1 MKWYQKIISSI
12 SNFLKKI
19 NKFSLKKIAQFFYRG
34 LIQWLNDDYEKPKQ
48 NISWTFI
55 GFLTIPYFIFVGYTY
70 ITTYLEEFGVL
81 SEEIDLTPQD
91 CINILYKKGLL
102 YFFAGNLYILFFLTL
117 FFLLLLGI
125 KQSIPYFNQ
134 KKKRVYVV
142 LINNLIVKTLLFS
155 IYLFLLYKTDLL
167 LGEDCFIL
175 LFTFLLLSIFWNFFK
190 VKYHI
195 LSIIASVFTFIAFE
209 LGKRDAQKMKDKK
222 ITFNI
227 TLKDS
232 SQFLKEGD
240 TSKYFIFK
248 TNETIFIMN
257 DNINKV
263 EKLPISEI
271 QKSSL
276 TPKKN

>member
-1 MKWYQKIISSI
+1 MKWYQKITSSI
-12 SNFLKKI
+12 SIFFKKI

-91 CINILYKKGLL
+91 CINMLYKKGLL
-102 YFFAGNLYILFFLTL
+102 YFFTGNLYILFFLTL

-125 KQSIPYFNQ
+125 RQNIPYFNE
-134 KKKRVYVV
+134 KKKKVYVV
-142 LINNLIVKTLLFS
+142 LINNLIVKVLLFS

-167 LGEDCFIL
+167 LGKDCFTL
-175 LFTFLLLSIFWNFFK
+175 LLIFLSLSIFWDFFK

-209 LGKRDAQKMKDKK
+209 SGKRDARKTKNDK

-227 TLKDS
+227 ILKDGS
-232 SQFLKEGD
+232 LFLKEGD
-240 TSKYFIFK
+240 TSKYFILK

>member
-48 NISWTFI
+48 KISWTFI
-55 GFLTIPYFIFVGYTY
+55 GFLSIPYFIFVGYTY

-125 KQSIPYFNQ
+125 KQSIPYFNEE
-134 KKKRVYVV
+134 KKKVYVV

-175 LFTFLLLSIFWNFFK
+175 LFTFLSLSIFWNFFK

-209 LGKRDAQKMKDKK
+209 SGKRDAQKTKNDK

-227 TLKDS
+227 TLKDGS
-232 SQFLKEGD
+232 LFLREGD
-240 TSKYFIFK
+240 TSKYFILK